1 MDFAGVYQIKSGFH
15 GPTDISPVGQA
26 AALHLDIAIHN
37 FGIQEYMKHSDDTLQ
52 VFRTSYSFEDGLLH
66 PGDNPGLGVEYDD
79 ERADSFEYS
88 PAYLPVN
95 RLQLDGSMHDW

>member
-1 MDFAGVYQIKSGFH
+1 
-15 GPTDISPVGQA
+15 
-26 AALHLDIAIHN
+26 
-37 FGIQEYMKHSDDTLQ
+37 MKHSDDTLQ